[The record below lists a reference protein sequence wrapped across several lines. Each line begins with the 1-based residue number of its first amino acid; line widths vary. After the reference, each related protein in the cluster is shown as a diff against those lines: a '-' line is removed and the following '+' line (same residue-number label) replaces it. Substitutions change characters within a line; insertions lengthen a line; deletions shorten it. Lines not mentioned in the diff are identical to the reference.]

1 MFELV
6 LHVAP
11 NMRFTEIVKEYL
23 INSTFHGVKFIA
35 DDSYHVTERYYY
47 LLHVLNVIV
56 HYNDA

>member
-35 DDSYHVTERYYY
+35 DDSYHVTERYYTCCMS
-47 LLHVLNVIV
+47 
-56 HYNDA
+56 